1 MTATADATDS
11 STVEKLTQAVT
22 DLQQTIKQ
30 QAERIDHLER
40 ELENQSTNVTGA
52 FAKLGQLDERIS
64 TVENQ
69 QTDDSSENE
78 PPIADAD
85 GSVSTNEHTPLERI
99 AALPEHIAKRELTA
113 NQERARFIARDV
125 YDYGEKVPAGL
136 VIDSRAIKRV
146 ITAAE
151 GKRPHT
157 QTVARVMNFLD
168 ELGKDG
174 VQLKKRRG
182 KKFVVVDPAVADR
195 LTNVAAHHDRCDRGT
210 GDASPETVISG

>member
-1 MTATADATDS
+1 M
-11 STVEKLTQAVT
+11 
-22 DLQQTIKQ
+22 
-30 QAERIDHLER
+30 
-40 ELENQSTNVTGA
+40 
-52 FAKLGQLDERIS
+52 
-64 TVENQ
+64 
-69 QTDDSSENE
+69 
-78 PPIADAD
+78 
-85 GSVSTNEHTPLERI
+85 STNEHTPLERI

-125 YDYGEKVPAGL
+125 HDYGEKVPAGL

-182 KKFVVVDPAVADR
+182 RKFVVVDPEVADR
-195 LTNVAAHHDRCDRGT
+195 LTNMAAHHDRCDRGT